1 MIEKRKCLS
10 QGVLQCITQ
19 ILGATNDGLT
29 GSEIQ
34 YLLMQSE
41 IIDIDNTNT
50 KWKRLYNAFVNYQ
63 NQNKCSNA
71 ILNFIKYALAPEK
84 YVNRQSEFEEK
95 RKLINQQLGFI
106 GYQYNENGKYSLVQK
121 TATISEAQL
130 RANNLKTKLES
141 RNAHSYIF
149 KYCKAELLE
158 NNYFHSVFEANKG
171 LFERIRE
178 LSSYNEDGTKLIEY
192 VFSSNPVLIIN
203 RFQSK
208 SEKDE
213 HSGFCNILKGLC
225 GMFRN
230 PEAHEPKFS
239 WNISEQDA
247 LEILAMISYCHR
259 RLDNTQKIR

>member
-1 MIEKRKCLS
+1 MIEKRKCFS
-10 QGVLQCITQ
+10 QAVLECVAK

-34 YLLMQSE
+34 YLLGQSQ
-41 IIDIDNTNT
+41 IIDIDPTNT
-50 KWKRLYNAFVNYQ
+50 KWKRLFSAFANYQ
-63 NQNKCSNA
+63 NQNQCSNS

-95 RKLINQQLGFI
+95 RQLINQQLGFI
-106 GYQYNENGKYSLVQK
+106 GYQYKENGKFVEVQQ
-121 TATISEAQL
+121 TTTISEAQL
-130 RANNLKTKLES
+130 RANNLKSKLES
-141 RNAHSYIF
+141 RNAHPDIF
-149 KYCKAELLE
+149 KYCKAELLA

-178 LSSYNEDGTKLIEY
+178 LSSHNEDGTKLIEY

-213 HSGFCNILKGLC
+213 HFGFCNILKGLC

-230 PEAHEPKFS
+230 PEAHEPKVS
-239 WNISEQDA
+239 WEISEQDA

-259 RLDNTQKIR
+259 RLDNVQKIK

>member
-1 MIEKRKCLS
+1 MIEKRKCFS
-10 QGVLQCITQ
+10 QANLEYIAK
-19 ILGATNDGLT
+19 ILGATNDGLA

-34 YLLMQSE
+34 YLLGQSQ
-41 IIDIDNTNT
+41 IIDIDPANT
-50 KWKRLYNAFVNYQ
+50 KWKRLYNAFANYQ
-63 NQNKCSNA
+63 IQNQCSNA

-84 YVNRQSEFEEK
+84 YVNRYYEFEEK
-95 RKLINQQLGFI
+95 RQLINQQLGFI
-106 GYQYNENGKYSLVQK
+106 GYQYKENGKFGVVQQ

-130 RANNLKTKLES
+130 RANNLKSKLDS
-141 RNAHSYIF
+141 RNAHSDIF
-149 KYCKAELLE
+149 KYCKAELLA

-178 LSSYNEDGTKLIEY
+178 LSSHHEDGTKLIEY

-203 RFQSK
+203 RFQSR

-213 HSGFCNILKGLC
+213 HFGFCNILKGLC

-230 PEAHEPKFS
+230 PEAHEPKVS
-239 WNISEQDA
+239 WEISEQDA

-259 RLDNTQKIR
+259 RLDNMQKIR